1 MSEEPNPQDLTNLDG
16 LLDELEKRRAKALG
30 MGGPEKIEKRRNS
43 GFLNAR
49 ERMAYLL
56 DKDTFIETGLLG
68 ASSVFEE
75 DRDKTPADG
84 KITGFG
90 KIDGRDVAVA
100 VNDFTVKGSSTSATN
115 SKKVGHVR
123 RVATERGMPAI
134 FVGESTGARLPDAMG
149 SKGMGALLGTDITQ
163 FQRMRDTPWC
173 AAALGPSFGSSAWL
187 ACCSDF
193 AVMRKGSIM
202 AVSSPRLISM
212 AIGEEVDLEE
222 LGGWRLH
229 SNATGLIDVFV
240 DTDEEAL
247 DAIRTFLS
255 YLPSHNMEAPP
266 VRPVTKG
273 SGDDMK
279 NIDGYL
285 PERRNQ
291 VYDVRKIVNAIADQD
306 SVLELK
312 ARFGRPVV
320 TALCRLDGH
329 SVGIIANNPLHKGGA
344 LDTDACEKAVDFTVL
359 CDSFNIPIVTLVDTP
374 GFVIGTE
381 AERKRAPGKI
391 MNFMNA
397 TTLVTVPKLSVILR
411 KSYGRAYVAM
421 GGGRHSD
428 EVVAWPTAEVS
439 FMDPRFATKIVHG
452 VGPGEKGFEKA
463 YAKTQKDTEVWD
475 MASIYAVQ
483 DIIRPRETRDYLIRM
498 LEVYR
503 LRKSNGV
510 GQHLMRSWPTSY

>member
-1 MSEEPNPQDLTNLDG
+1 MSQDLTNLDG
-16 LLDELEKRRAKALG
+16 LLDDLDARREKARG
-30 MGGPEKIEKRRNS
+30 MGGPEKLERRRKA
-43 GFLNAR
+43 GVMNAR
-49 ERMAYLL
+49 ERVDYLA
-56 DKDTFIETGLLG
+56 DDGSFIETGMLG
-68 ASSVFEE
+68 TSGVYPKDH
-75 DRDKTPADG
+75 DRTPADG
-84 KITGFG
+84 KVTGFG
-90 KIDGRDVAVA
+90 KVGGRDVAIA
-100 VNDFTVKGSSTSATN
+100 VNDFTVMGSSTSATN

-123 RVATERGMPAI
+123 RIGTDRGMPCVFI
-134 FVGESTGARLPDAMG
+134 GESTGARLPDAMG
-149 SKGMGALLGTDITQ
+149 SRGMGALLGTDITQ

-193 AVMRKGSIM
+193 SVMKKGSTM

-229 SNATGLIDVFV
+229 ADATGLIDMFV

-247 DAIRTFLS
+247 DAIKTFLS

-266 VRPVTKG
+266 VREVTPG
-273 SGDDMK
+273 SGEDAASIGDL
-279 NIDGYL
+279 L
-285 PERRNQ
+285 PEKRNQ
-291 VYDVRKIVNAIADQD
+291 VYDVRKVIRAIVDKD
-306 SVLELK
+306 SMFEMK

-320 TALCRLDGH
+320 TALCRLNGE
-329 SVGIIANNPLHKGGA
+329 SVGIIANNPQHKGGA
-344 LDTDACEKAVDFTVL
+344 LDVDACEKSVDFTVM
-359 CDSFNIPIVTLVDTP
+359 CDSFNIPIITLVDTP

-381 AERKRAPGKI
+381 AERRRAPGKI

-397 TTLVTVPKLSVILR
+397 TTLVTVPKLSVIMR

-452 VGPGEKGFEKA
+452 VGPGEEGFEDA
-463 YAKTQKDTEVWD
+463 YAKIQQDTQIWD
-475 MASIYAVQ
+475 MASIYGIQ
-483 DIIRPRETRDYLIRM
+483 DVIKPQETRDYLIRM
-498 LEVYR
+498 LDVYR

-510 GQHLMRSWPTSY
+510 GKHLMRTWPTSY

>member
-1 MSEEPNPQDLTNLDG
+1 MSQDLTNLDG
-16 LLDELEKRRAKALG
+16 LMEELDKRREKARG
-30 MGGPEKIEKRRNS
+30 MGGPEKLERRRKA
-43 GFLNAR
+43 GVMNAR
-49 ERMAYLL
+49 ERIAYLA
-56 DKDTFIETGLLG
+56 DEGSFIETGMLG
-68 ASSVFEE
+68 VSSVYPQ

-90 KIDGRDVAVA
+90 KIDGRDVAIA
-100 VNDFTVKGSSTSATN
+100 VNDFTVMGSSTSATN

-123 RVATERGMPAI
+123 RVGTDRGMPCVYI
-134 FVGESTGARLPDAMG
+134 GESTGARLPDAMG
-149 SKGMGALLGTDITQ
+149 SRGMGALLGTDITQ

-193 AVMRKGSIM
+193 AVMKKGSTM

-212 AIGEEVDLEE
+212 AIGEAVDLEE

-229 SNATGLIDVFV
+229 ADTTGLIDVFV

-247 DAIRTFLS
+247 DAIKTFLG

-266 VRPVTKG
+266 VRPVTPG
-273 SGDDMK
+273 SGEEMK
-279 NIDGYL
+279 NIGSYL
-285 PERRNQ
+285 PEKRNQ
-291 VYDVRKIVNAIADQD
+291 VYDVRKIIRAIVDKD
-306 SVLELK
+306 SMFEVK
-312 ARFGRPVV
+312 ARFGRPIV
-320 TALCRLDGH
+320 TALCRLNGQ
-329 SVGIIANNPLHKGGA
+329 SVGIIANNPQHKGGA
-344 LDTDACEKAVDFTVL
+344 LDVDACEKSVDFTVM

-381 AERKRAPGKI
+381 AERRRAPGKI

-428 EVVAWPTAEVS
+428 DVVAWPTAEVS

-452 VGPGEKGFEKA
+452 VGVGEEGFDGA
-463 YAKTQKDTEVWD
+463 YAKIQQDTQVWD
-475 MASIYAVQ
+475 IAGIYGIQ
-483 DIIRPRETRDYLIRM
+483 DVIKPEETRDYLIRM
-498 LEVYR
+498 LEVYS
-503 LRKSNGV
+503 LRKTNGV
-510 GQHLMRSWPTSY
+510 GKHLMRTWPTSY

>member
-1 MSEEPNPQDLTNLDG
+1 MSNDLTNLDG
-16 LLDELEKRRAKALG
+16 LLGDLEKRREKARG
-30 MGGPEKIEKRRNS
+30 MGGPEKLERRRNA
-43 GFLNAR
+43 GLMNAR
-49 ERMAYLL
+49 ERVDYLL

-68 ASSVFEE
+68 TSSTIRE

-84 KITGFG
+84 KICGFG
-90 KIDGRDVAVA
+90 KIDGRDVGLA

-123 RVATERGMPAI
+123 RIATERGMPAVFI
-134 FVGESTGARLPDAMG
+134 GESTGARLPDAMG

-163 FQRMRDTPWC
+163 FQRTRETPWC
-173 AAALGPSFGSSAWL
+173 AAAIGPSFGSSAWL
-187 ACCSDF
+187 VCCSDF
-193 AVMRKGSIM
+193 SVMKKGSTM

-229 SNATGLIDVFV
+229 ADTTGLVDMFV
-240 DTDEEAL
+240 DTEEEAL
-247 DAIRTFLS
+247 DAVRTFLS
-255 YLPSHNMEAPP
+255 YMPSHNGEAPP
-266 VRPVTKG
+266 VHPVTAG
-273 SGDDMK
+273 SGDEMK
-279 NIDGYL
+279 DIGKIL
-285 PERRNQ
+285 PEKRTQ
-291 VYDVRKIVNAIADQD
+291 VYDVRKIVKAIADKD
-306 SVLELK
+306 SVFELK
-312 ARFGRPVV
+312 ARFGRNVV

-329 SVGIIANNPLHKGGA
+329 SVGIIANNPLHRGGA
-344 LDTDACEKAVDFTVL
+344 LDTDGCEKTVDFTVL
-359 CDSFNIPIVTLVDTP
+359 CDSFNIPIITLVDTP

-397 TTLVTVPKLSVILR
+397 TTLVTVPKLSVIMR

-439 FMDPRFATKIVHG
+439 FMDPRFATRIVHG
-452 VGPGEKGFEKA
+452 VKPGDEGFDEA
-463 YAKTQKDTEVWD
+463 LTQIQQDVEIWD
-475 MASIYAVQ
+475 MASIYAIQ
-483 DIIRPRETRDYLIRM
+483 DVIRPEETRDYLIRM

-503 LRKSNGV
+503 LRKSKGV
-510 GQHLMRSWPTSY
+510 GQHLMRTWPTSY

>member
-1 MSEEPNPQDLTNLDG
+1 MAEDFTNLEG
-16 LLDELEKRRAKALG
+16 LLDELEARRAKARG
-30 MGGPEKIEKRRNS
+30 MGGPEKLERRRKA
-43 GFLNAR
+43 GMMNAR
-49 ERMAYLL
+49 ERVEYLV
-56 DKDTFIETGLLG
+56 DNGSFIETGLLG
-68 ASSVFEE
+68 VSGVYPE
-75 DRDKTPADG
+75 DRDRTPTDG
-84 KITGFG
+84 KIAGFA
-90 KIDGRDVAVA
+90 KIDGRDIAVA
-100 VNDFTVKGSSTSATN
+100 VNDFTVMGSSTSATN
-115 SKKVGHVR
+115 SKKVGHIR
-123 RVATERGMPAI
+123 RIGTDRGMPCVYI
-134 FVGESTGARLPDAMG
+134 GESTGARLPDAMG
-149 SKGMGALLGTDITQ
+149 SKGMGALLGTDVTQ

-193 AVMRKGSIM
+193 AVMRKGSTM

-229 SNATGLIDVFV
+229 ADTTGLVDMFV

-247 DAIRTFLS
+247 DAIKTFLG
-255 YLPSHNMEAPP
+255 YMPSHNMEAPP
-266 VRPVTKG
+266 VRAVTPG
-273 SGDDMK
+273 SGEDMP
-279 NIDGYL
+279 NIGKYL
-285 PERRNQ
+285 PAKRNQ
-291 VYDVRKIVNAIADQD
+291 VYDVRKIVKAIVDKD
-306 SVLELK
+306 SFFELK
-312 ARFGRPVV
+312 ARFGRPIVV
-320 TALCRLDGH
+320 ALCRLNGQ
-329 SVGIIANNPLHKGGA
+329 SVGIIANNPQHKGGA

-359 CDSFNIPIVTLVDTP
+359 CDSFNIPIITLVDTP

-381 AERKRAPGKI
+381 AERRRAPGKI

-452 VGPGEKGFEKA
+452 VGPGEEGFEDA
-463 YAKTQKDTEVWD
+463 YAKTQKDTQIWD
-475 MASIYAVQ
+475 MAGIYGLQ
-483 DIIRPRETRDYLIRM
+483 DVIRPEETRAYLIRM

-503 LRKSNGV
+503 LRKTNGV
-510 GQHLMRSWPTSY
+510 GKHLMRTWPTSY